1 MSLPRAQPPPGA
13 VAQRAEQSPVSNGT
27 QSPEKPKLI
36 VNNEYEREELIGGG
50 SFGYVYK
57 CKHVQTG
64 QYYAIK
70 YFKNKFATMK
80 KAFDQREI

>member
-13 VAQRAEQSPVSNGT
+13 VAQRTEQSPVSNDN

-50 SFGYVYK
+50 SFGYVYR
-57 CKHVQTG
+57 CKHVASG
-64 QYYAIK
+64 
-70 YFKNKFATMK
+70 
-80 KAFDQREI
+80 